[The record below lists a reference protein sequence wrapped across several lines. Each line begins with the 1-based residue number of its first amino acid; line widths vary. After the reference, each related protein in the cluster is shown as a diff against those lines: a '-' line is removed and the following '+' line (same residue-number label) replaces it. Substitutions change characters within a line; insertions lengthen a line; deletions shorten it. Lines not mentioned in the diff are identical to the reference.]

1 MQSPLAPRTRRIAG
15 LVLCLVV
22 GALAALPAYAQW
34 KWKDAAGNVQY
45 SDRPP
50 PPGIPDKDILQRPP
64 GQEIRVVQWQNGQV
78 VSNAASAA
86 AANAAAAAASQAAS
100 ASKTAAD
107 AKRLQDAQAKQKAE
121 NARIAEEHRVNCEQA
136 QANAR
141 LLSSGQRIALPNA
154 QGENIIIDDAQRAA
168 ELQRAQAAIAS
179 ECTQ

>member
-1 MQSPLAPRTRRIAG
+1 MQSAHAPRTRRLAG
-15 LVLCLVV
+15 LVLCLAV
-22 GALAALPAYAQW
+22 GALVALPAHAQW

-50 PPGIPDKDILQRPP
+50 PPGTPDKDILQRPP

-78 VSNAASAA
+78 VSSAASAA
-86 AANAAAAAASQAAS
+86 APNAAATAASQAAS
-100 ASKTAAD
+100 AAKVAAD

-121 NARIAEEHRVNCEQA
+121 EARIAEAHRANCEQA

-141 LLSSGQRIALPNA
+141 LLASGQRVALPNA
-154 QGENIIIDDAQRAA
+154 QGENIFIDDTQRAA

-179 ECTQ
+179 ECSQ